1 MGLVHAV
8 RIIYY
13 PVSMSTTRRASEAVT
28 VDPAADPRA
37 SGGKKAV
44 QRQVSIERLMIFAR
58 ERFIA
63 QGYNATT
70 IDEVAARAGLSKG
83 SVYFYFKSKANLLV
97 ALLEEAERLTVE
109 PAIEAVRLTKGSA
122 CDQLVAFLHS
132 QSLAG
137 QDYADRMLLIIL
149 MTIEMHGRGGPIDER
164 LTAMNNA
171 MKQLLREVITAGKNE
186 GVFTTAVPTEELA
199 SVVLAVNQGCFLE
212 WYRYSDDMNGQDL
225 VRALRTMVLQGVLS

>member
-1 MGLVHAV
+1 
-8 RIIYY
+8 
-13 PVSMSTTRRASEAVT
+13 VT
-28 VDPAADPRA
+28 VDPAADSRG

-44 QRQVSIERLMIFAR
+44 QRQASIERLMVFAR

-70 IDEVAARAGLSKG
+70 IDEIAAHAGLSKG
-83 SVYFYFKSKANLLV
+83 SVYFYFKSKANLLL
-97 ALLEEAERLTVE
+97 ALLEEAERVTVE
-109 PAIEAVRLTKGSA
+109 PAVEAVRQAEGSA

-137 QDYADRMLLIIL
+137 QAYADRMLLIIL
-149 MTIEMHGRGGPIDER
+149 MTIEMHGRGGPAEER
-164 LTAMNNA
+164 LSAMNNT
-171 MKQLLREVITAGKNE
+171 MKQLLREVISAGKSE

-212 WYRYSDDMNGQDL
+212 WYRYGADMNGHDL
-225 VRALRTMVLQGVLS
+225 VRALRTMVLEGVLSPPAESKKGR